1 MTTTNKKI
9 TKRDRFTTLL
19 TFAEVKA
26 NPDMVAFI
34 EHEIELLTKKNSAD
48 GEKKL
53 TATQI
58 ANEGIKSTILDVLTA
73 NPNRLFTITE
83 MMKESEELGELT
95 NQKISALLKQMT
107 EGEGATVEKIVDK
120 RKTYFKAVKG
130 E

>member
-19 TFAEVKA
+19 SFAEVKA
-26 NPDMVAFI
+26 DPEMVKFI
-34 EHEIELLTKKNSAD
+34 EHEIDLLTKKNSASGD
-48 GEKKL
+48 KKP

-58 ANEGIKSTILDVLTA
+58 ANEGIKSTILSVLTA
-73 NPNRLFTITE
+73 NPNRLMTITE
-83 MMKESEELGELT
+83 MMKEDEELGELT

-120 RKTYFKAVKG
+120 RKTYFKAI
-130 E
+130 

>member
-1 MTTTNKKI
+1 MNTTTKKI

-26 NPDMVAFI
+26 DPDMVKFI
-34 EHEIELLTKKNSAD
+34 EHEIDLLTKKNSAGGD
-48 GEKKL
+48 KKP

-58 ANEGIKSTILDVLTA
+58 ANEGIKSTILGVLTA
-73 NPNRLFTITE
+73 NPNRLMTITE
-83 MMKESEELGELT
+83 MMKEDDELGELT

-120 RKTYFKAVKG
+120 RKTYFKAVMG

>member
-1 MTTTNKKI
+1 MSTTNKKI

-26 NPDMVAFI
+26 DPEMVKFI
-34 EHEIELLTKKNSAD
+34 EHEIDLLTKKNSASGD
-48 GEKKL
+48 KKP

-58 ANEGIKSTILDVLTA
+58 ANEGIKSTILSVLTA
-73 NPNRLFTITE
+73 NPNRLMTITE
-83 MMKESEELGELT
+83 MMKEDEELGELT

-120 RKTYFKAVKG
+120 RKTYLKAVLG

>member
-1 MTTTNKKI
+1 MNTTNKKI

-19 TFAEVKA
+19 SFAEVKA
-26 NPDMVAFI
+26 DPEMVKFI
-34 EHEIELLTKKNSAD
+34 EHEIDLLTKKNSASGD
-48 GEKKL
+48 KKP

-58 ANEGIKSTILDVLTA
+58 ANEGIKSTILSVLTA
-73 NPNRLFTITE
+73 NPNRLMTITE
-83 MMKESEELGELT
+83 MMKEDEELGELT

-120 RKTYFKAVKG
+120 RKTYFKAVLG

>member
-1 MTTTNKKI
+1 MNTTNKKI

-19 TFAEVKA
+19 SFAEVKA
-26 NPDMVAFI
+26 DPEMVKFI
-34 EHEIELLTKKNSAD
+34 EHEINLLTKKNSASGD
-48 GEKKL
+48 KKP

-58 ANEGIKSTILDVLTA
+58 ANEGIKSTILSVLTA
-73 NPNRLFTITE
+73 NPNRLMTITE
-83 MMKESEELGELT
+83 MMKEDEELGELT

-120 RKTYFKAVKG
+120 RKTYFKAVLG

>member
-1 MTTTNKKI
+1 MSTTNKKI

-26 NPDMVAFI
+26 DPEMVKFI
-34 EHEIELLTKKNSAD
+34 EHEIDLLTKKNSASGD
-48 GEKKL
+48 KKP

-58 ANEGIKSTILDVLTA
+58 ANEGIKSTILSVLTA
-73 NPNRLFTITE
+73 NPNRLMTITE
-83 MMKESEELGELT
+83 MMKEDEELGELT

-120 RKTYFKAVKG
+120 RKTYFKAVLG

>member
-34 EHEIELLTKKNSAD
+34 EHEIELLTKKNSAG

-58 ANEGIKSTILDVLTA
+58 ANEGIKSTILDVLSA
-73 NPNRLFTITE
+73 NPNRLMTITE

-107 EGEGATVEKIVDK
+107 EGEGATVEKVVDK